1 MARWGAA
8 AASKRRRVVV
18 AQGPHSVQETTMAKR
33 VLIAEDNWLTP
44 TVLRAELESHGF
56 EVVSVARTGTE
67 AVEQTEQTRPDVV
80 LMDIQMPDLD
90 GIQATRAIMEARP
103 TCVVI
108 VTGRAELSQVAEE
121 SGAMAYLVKPFMP
134 DEIVTVVEE
143 ALQRYEWYRS
153 LLAELPSP
161 HDVLQA
167 WPRIQKAVRAIADR
181 DRASEGEAF
190 IALRRTAAE
199 RGQTIPD
206 AAQEVLASSGVGAK
220 G

>member
-1 MARWGAA
+1 
-8 AASKRRRVVV
+8 
-18 AQGPHSVQETTMAKR
+18 MAKR

-67 AVEQTEQTRPDVV
+67 AVEQTQQAEPDVV
-80 LMDIQMPDLD
+80 LMDIQMPELD
-90 GIQATRAIMEARP
+90 GIQATRAIMEERP

-121 SGAMAYLVKPFMP
+121 SGAIAYLVKPFMP
-134 DEIVTVVEE
+134 DEIVAVVEE
-143 ALQRYEWYRS
+143 ALQRYEWYRA
-153 LLAELPSP
+153 LLAESPSP
-161 HDVLQA
+161 HEALQA

-181 DRASEGEAF
+181 DRTPEAEAF
-190 IALRRTAAE
+190 CALRRTAAE
-199 RGQTIPD
+199 RGKTIAE
-206 AAQEVLASSGVGAK
+206 AAQEVLASSGVGAT